1 MASNSN
7 INTESDDVHRNLLIK
22 IESCSK
28 YKSPDLFNSEDFYT
42 IYSPKKFKLKPRE
55 DIILNLKFNI
65 ICPKEIDQ
73 WISLLP
79 TLKCHGL
86 AVLSK
91 TVNPKGQIELH
102 LQNQSYH
109 YTIAVKKEQTLAFI
123 FLLGQTPRDLIKSE
137 DNIVYN

>member
-42 IYSPKKFKLKPRE
+42 VYSPKKFKLKPRE

-65 ICPKEIDQ
+65 ICPKEIDP
-73 WISLLP
+73 WISLLQ

-102 LQNQSYH
+102 LQNQSYR

-137 DNIVYN
+137 YNIVYN